1 MKALL
6 LAAGLGT
13 RLSSISGGKPKP
25 LMEIH
30 GVPLLHILIQKLFSA
45 GVEEIVINTHHL
57 HEQIEEFIESQDYR
71 KQIKLVYEKELLGTA
86 GTLKANIDYLADRD
100 FFVLHGDNFF
110 QDDLKAM
117 IIAHKETSG
126 KVAITMGT
134 FEVDSPANFGTVVV
148 NSESI
153 VTSFYEKNPKSPSLI
168 ANSAIYIMKP
178 NTAVEIRNLEVNQID
193 ISLNLIPQFMNRILT
208 TPLTGVFLDI
218 GTPEN
223 YRKANEIFS

>member
-134 FEVDSPANFGTVVV
+134 FEVNSPANFGTVVV

-153 VTSFYEKNPKSPSLI
+153 VTSFYEKDPKSPSLI

-178 NTAVEIRNLEVNQID
+178 TVASEIRNLEANQID
-193 ISLNLIPQFMNRILT
+193 ISRNLIPQFMDRIFA

-223 YRKANEIFS
+223 YLKANEIFS

>member
-13 RLSSISGGKPKP
+13 RLSSISNGKPKP
-25 LMEIH
+25 LMEIR
-30 GVPLLHILIQKLFSA
+30 GVPLLHILIQKLFSV
-45 GVEEIVINTHHL
+45 GVEEIVINTHHS
-57 HEQIEEFIESQDYR
+57 HEQIEEFIESQNYR
-71 KQIKLVYEKELLGTA
+71 NQIKLIYEKELLGTA
-86 GTLKANIDYLADRD
+86 GTLKANIDYLADQD

-117 IIAHKETSG
+117 IIAHKETSD

-153 VTSFYEKNPKSPSLI
+153 VTSFYEKDPKSPSLI

-178 NTAVEIRNLEVNQID
+178 NTAKEIRNLEVNQID
-193 ISLNLIPQFMNRILT
+193 ISRNLIPQFMNRILA

-223 YRKANEIFS
+223 YLKANEIIS

>member
-13 RLSSISGGKPKP
+13 RLSSISNGKPKP
-25 LMEIH
+25 LMEIRE
-30 GVPLLHILIQKLFSA
+30 VPLLHILIQKLFSV

-57 HEQIEEFIESQDYR
+57 HEQIEEFIESQNYR
-71 KQIKLVYEKELLGTA
+71 NQIKLVYEKELLGTA
-86 GTLKANIDYLADRD
+86 GTLKANIDYLADQD

-117 IIAHKETSG
+117 IIAHKETSD

-153 VTSFYEKNPKSPSLI
+153 VTSFYEKDPKSPSLI

-178 NTAVEIRNLEVNQID
+178 SVAKEIRNLEANQID
-193 ISLNLIPQFMNRILT
+193 ISLNLIPQFIDRILT
-208 TPLTGVFLDI
+208 TPLVGVFLDI

-223 YRKANEIFS
+223 YRKANAIFS

>member
-13 RLSSISGGKPKP
+13 RLSSISNGKPKP
-25 LMEIH
+25 LMEIR
-30 GVPLLHILIQKLFSA
+30 GVALLHILIQKLFSV

-57 HEQIEEFIESQDYR
+57 HEQIEEFIESQNYR
-71 KQIKLVYEKELLGTA
+71 NQIKLVYEKELLGTA
-86 GTLKANIDYLADRD
+86 GTLKANIDYLADQD

-117 IIAHKETSG
+117 ILAHKDTTD

-153 VTSFYEKNPKSPSLI
+153 VTSFYEKDPKSPSLI

-178 NTAVEIRNLEVNQID
+178 TVAKEIRNLEVNQID
-193 ISLNLIPQFMNRILT
+193 ISRNLIPQFMDRIFAS
-208 TPLTGVFLDI
+208 PLTGVFLDI

-223 YRKANEIFS
+223 YLKANEIFS

>member
-13 RLSSISGGKPKP
+13 RLSSISNGKPKP
-25 LMEIH
+25 LMDIR
-30 GVPLLHILIQKLFSA
+30 GVPLLHILIQKLFSV

-57 HEQIEEFIESQDYR
+57 HEQIEEFIESQNYR
-71 KQIKLVYEKELLGTA
+71 NQIKLVYEKELLGTA
-86 GTLKANIDYLADRD
+86 GTLKANIDYLDDQD

-117 IIAHKETSG
+117 IIAHKEISD

-134 FEVDSPANFGTVVV
+134 FEVENPANFGTVVV

-153 VTSFYEKNPKSPSLI
+153 VTSFYEKDPKSPSLI

-178 NTAVEIRNLEVNQID
+178 TVAKEIRNLEVNQID
-193 ISLNLIPQFMNRILT
+193 ISRNLIPQFMDRIFA
-208 TPLTGVFLDI
+208 TPLMGVFLDI

-223 YRKANEIFS
+223 YLKANEIFS